1 MDGVGRRNIV
11 SGRKGLVVPAVTESN
26 GKQGVLWTHHVLPG
40 GHGWTLSRGI
50 VAVHD
55 ANIAGLVAGTTDQQ
69 GAQDKASHQALKA
82 RFTHTLRNDCETHP
96 PLPLWWLKM

>member
-1 MDGVGRRNIV
+1 LPRCHCRALRGGISVNNIC
-11 SGRKGLVVPAVTESN
+11 
-26 GKQGVLWTHHVLPG
+26 
-40 GHGWTLSRGI
+40 
-50 VAVHD
+50 VA
-55 ANIAGLVAGTTDQQ
+55 GFVAGTTDQQ